1 MDYNKIYDLNYPLSN
16 DINSSSN
23 FQLSKDINSPYNALI
38 SNNINTS
45 NNLIFLNSI
54 IYDDE
59 SGCCCCKCCNSQIIL
74 NDPNNITFI
83 QNGLCFV
90 FFLFLFSSIFPLF
103 LLSLAILNIF
113 EEDKTIAIVVG
124 LFLLLFPILLGTVVE
139 CRVYIKL
146 DNDSIKVIKRRLLFR
161 KTRVYYKAEVSYIK
175 IKCTSG
181 EESGYKYN
189 IDLITTSRN
198 EDIFFFSSNKEI
210 IELNGIIYIINYINK
225 YIETN
230 MRL

>member
-16 DINSSSN
+16 DMNSSSN
-23 FQLSKDINSPYNALI
+23 FQISKNINTPYNALI
-38 SNNINTS
+38 SNIINTS
-45 NNLIFLNSI
+45 NNSIFLNSI

-113 EEDKTIAIVVG
+113 EEDTTIANYCNCCG
-124 LFLLLFPILLGTVVE
+124 LISFIISNIIRNSSRMSG
-139 CRVYIKL
+139 I
-146 DNDSIKVIKRRLLFR
+146 
-161 KTRVYYKAEVSYIK
+161 YKI
-175 IKCTSG
+175 
-181 EESGYKYN
+181 
-189 IDLITTSRN
+189 R
-198 EDIFFFSSNKEI
+198 
-210 IELNGIIYIINYINK
+210 
-225 YIETN
+225 
-230 MRL
+230 